1 MSTTTQPKLTWGQ
14 VAILVAA
21 SIPMVAVGVAGGV
34 GTYTNISGK
43 YGSGTA
49 VGALAAGEGATAV
62 AALVLLVT
70 TMLGQSSPVI
80 VRAALWLLPAS
91 AAVMGATAA
100 KTTGEAIVY
109 SLTPL
114 AITAS
119 AEGLAFLSRRVVV
132 YRTGVDMEVQRR
144 NAETVQQLAYHRA
157 RAANHPS
164 DRARKSSER
173 KSWRLAK
180 RVGVGD
186 TELGGQLVQVQRDRL
201 TDGANAALLDMLSVD
216 TPQLAIETRVER
228 VEVPTSTPDEVTG
241 TPTPELEP
249 APAAPAVKPL
259 VICGDRRVWHLETP
273 DVEED
278 DEVTADSDERL
289 PAEAAANVIRAGFVL
304 GTSVSE
310 TARQATRSTS
320 WVKKVFA
327 RLEEEARTAEQAE
340 PPVRLLR
347 PAVSE

>member
-1 MSTTTQPKLTWGQ
+1 MNSTERKLTRGQ
-14 VAILVAA
+14 VILLVATA
-21 SIPMVAVGVAGGV
+21 LPMIAVAIAGGI
-34 GTYTNISGK
+34 GTFTNLSSE

-62 AALVLLVT
+62 AAFALLAT
-70 TMLGQSSPVI
+70 TMLNQTSSPVAR
-80 VRAALWLLPAS
+80 VALWLLPAS
-91 AAVMGATAA
+91 AAAMGVTAA
-100 KTTGEAIVY
+100 STTGQAIVFG
-109 SLTPL
+109 LTPMGM
-114 AITAS
+114 TAG
-119 AEGLAFLSRRVVV
+119 AEGLAFLARRVVV
-132 YRTGVDMEVQRR
+132 YRTGVDIEVQRR

-164 DRARKSSER
+164 GRARKSSER
-173 KSWRLAK
+173 KSWRLAR

-186 TELGGQLVQVQRDRL
+186 TELGAQLVQVQRDRL
-201 TDGANAALLDMLSVD
+201 NEGANAALLDMLHID
-216 TPQLAIETRVER
+216 TPQPAIEATVER
-228 VEVPTSTPDEVTG
+228 VEVPTVTPEKVTA

-249 APAAPAVKPL
+249 APAAPEVKPL
-259 VICGDRRVWHLETP
+259 VICGVHRVWDLETP

-278 DEVTADSDERL
+278 DEVTADSDDRL

-304 GTSVSE
+304 GTSVAE

-320 WVKKVFA
+320 YVKKVFA
-327 RLEEEARTAEQAE
+327 RLEEEARTTEQAE